1 MSMTQTY
8 VKRLQARIARFGK
21 DESGT
26 TLVEFTFVLV
36 LFLLIFFGLID
47 FGRMAFHYV
56 TAERAMHV
64 AARVAAVRPPA
75 CAGVP
80 EFNARGP
87 VGPTE
92 IPPDFGTSCNAGAN
106 VCQAVTTVTCGG
118 SAGNATATEIW
129 NIVRGTLP
137 NNATIANLSFSYE
150 HDTNLGFLG
159 GPYVPVV
166 TVELQNLQFD
176 YISPL
181 GALVGLT
188 GAVADPNLGASI
200 SFPNMSVSL
209 PAEDLAMGNNG

>member
-1 MSMTQTY
+1 MNVRKYSQR
-8 VKRLQARIARFGK
+8 VSARLARFGA

-26 TLVEFTFVLV
+26 TLVEFTFVLMV
-36 LFLLIFFGLID
+36 FLLIFFGLID

-56 TAERAMHV
+56 TAERAMQV

-92 IPPDFGTSCNAGAN
+92 IPPDFGTSCNSGAN
-106 VCQAVTTVTCGG
+106 VCQPAATVTCGG
-118 SAGNATATEIW
+118 SAGNATANEIW

-137 NNATIANLSFSYE
+137 IDATIANLSFSYE
-150 HDTNLGFLG
+150 YDSNLGFLG

-166 TVELQNLQFD
+166 TVELQNLQFQ

-188 GAVADPNLGASI
+188 GAAADPTLGASVN
-200 SFPNMSVSL
+200 FPDMSVSL